1 MVYHVQRGHVVHD
14 HFLGS
19 CKASNCSRYTW
30 HHCKLACFVAS
41 EKLRMSLQAISSLK
55 SQNTSLMDSPL
66 LGSCQTRNEN
76 EGFDQWKKKSWTLS
90 ESCIWKMDEHGLH
103 ARAGWSENTNLRGPC
118 HEASYPTNRVLSK
131 QAMVT
136 WETSAMLQAACSV
149 SRKQLPGSTIIIKQ
163 WCTSISNAMM

>member
-76 EGFDQWKKKSWTLS
+76 EGFDQWKKKVELCLKVAFEKWMNMGYMQEL
-90 ESCIWKMDEHGLH
+90 DEVKTPTSGVLVMKHHIQQIASLANKRWLPGKPP
-103 ARAGWSENTNLRGPC
+103 PC
-118 HEASYPTNRVLSK
+118 F
-131 QAMVT
+131 
-136 WETSAMLQAACSV
+136 
-149 SRKQLPGSTIIIKQ
+149 KQLVLFRGSSCQ
-163 WCTSISNAMM
+163 DLL